1 MSDAT
6 AIGDSTIN
14 SVKKEKYVTD
24 FHCNSASCVILIL

>member
-1 MSDAT
+1 MPDGT

-24 FHCNSASCVILIL
+24 FYCNNASCVILIL